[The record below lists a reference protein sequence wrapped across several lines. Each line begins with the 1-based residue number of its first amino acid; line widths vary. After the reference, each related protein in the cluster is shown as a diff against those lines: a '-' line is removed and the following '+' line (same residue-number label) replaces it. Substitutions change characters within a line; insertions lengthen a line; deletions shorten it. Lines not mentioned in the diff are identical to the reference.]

1 MLLSAAMT
9 ALLTAIDNWLPCYPA
24 CLFVCYHHPTQVV
37 SLVQLL
43 LDPHYRTLEGF
54 RVLLEKDWLAFGHPF
69 TKRSNQTHGAALKH
83 DLSPV
88 FLQFLD
94 AVHQVRMP

>member
-1 MLLSAAMT
+1 M
-9 ALLTAIDNWLPCYPA
+9 LPCLPVYLLPS
-24 CLFVCYHHPTQVV
+24 PTQVV

-94 AVHQVRMP
+94 AVHQVCMP